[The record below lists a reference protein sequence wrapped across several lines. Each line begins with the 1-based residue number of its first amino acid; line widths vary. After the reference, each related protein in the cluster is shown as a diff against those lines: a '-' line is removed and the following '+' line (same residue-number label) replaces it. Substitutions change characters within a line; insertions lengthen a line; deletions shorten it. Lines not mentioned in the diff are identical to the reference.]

1 MVTLPDLSRLSG
13 AEKDALILAL
23 LERLEVAERRIA
35 ELEAKLDEPPKTPDN
50 SSVPP
55 SRGAKANTPERATRR
70 GRRDGPGTARR
81 LAAEPDRM
89 VSFKASQCPYCAA
102 GLDQNA
108 QTVRA
113 VYDRIEVPEIRPHV
127 TRVHLFGG
135 TCPCCAGA
143 FTAAAEPGLEP
154 GSPFGRS
161 VEALVIYLHAVHAI
175 SFQRLSRLLGEVFGL
190 AISEGAIANILARTR
205 QPFLEQAEAITGQ
218 VRRAEVIGCDETS
231 ARVAG
236 RTHWEWVFVT
246 ALCVLHIVRPR
257 RAKAVVREILAGHMP
272 RVWVSD
278 RYGAQQGHGADWQV
292 CLAHFLRDIQYALD
306 AGDDL
311 FARRLKRLILRALA
325 IGRRRPGL
333 KDGTLRQYRADLD
346 RRLDALL
353 RLEPGHAQA
362 VKLRQTT
369 ATIRA
374 HLFVFVTDRAVPPT
388 NNDAERAL
396 RPSVIF
402 RKVTY
407 GFRSS
412 WGADAYAAIR
422 SVISTARLNGRT
434 AFQAITATLKGQS
447 VMPAA

>member
-1 MVTLPDLSRLSG
+1 MVAIPDLSRLSE

-35 ELEAKLDEPPKTPDN
+35 ELEAKLTEPPKTPDN

-55 SRGAKANTPERATRR
+55 SRGAKSNTPNRAKRR
-70 GRRDGPGTARR
+70 DRRDGPGTGRR
-81 LAAEPDRM
+81 LAVAPDRT
-89 VSFKASQCPYCAA
+89 VSFKASQCPHCAA
-102 GLDQNA
+102 GLDQDA
-108 QTVRA
+108 QTLRA

-143 FTAAAEPGLEP
+143 FTAAPEPGLEP

-161 VEALVIYLHAVHAI
+161 VEALVVYLHAVHAI
-175 SFQRLSRLLGEVFGL
+175 SFQRLSRLLEVVFGL
-190 AISEGAIANILARTR
+190 AISEGAIANILARSQ
-205 QPFLEQAEAITGQ
+205 QPFLDQAEAITEH

-257 RAKAVVREILAGHMP
+257 RAKAVIREILAGHTP

-278 RYGAQQGHGADWQV
+278 RYNAQQGHGAEWQV

-306 AGDDL
+306 AGDDP

-325 IGRRRPGL
+325 IGRRRPNL

-346 RRLDALL
+346 RRLDALM

-362 VKLRQTT
+362 VNLRQTT
-369 ATIRA
+369 ANIRA
-374 HLFVFVTDRAVPPT
+374 HLFVFVTDRDVPPT
-388 NNDAERAL
+388 NNAAERAL

-434 AFQAITATLKGQS
+434 AFQAITATIKGQS

>member
-1 MVTLPDLSRLSG
+1 MVAVPNLNQLSG

-35 ELEAKLDEPPKTPDN
+35 ELEAKLNEPPKTPDN

-55 SRGAKANTPERATRR
+55 SRGAKSNTKNRVTRR
-70 GRRDGPGTARR
+70 ERRDGPGTARR
-81 LAAEPDRM
+81 LAVAPDRT
-89 VSFKASQCPYCAA
+89 VSFKASQCPHCGT
-102 GLDQNA
+102 GLDPDA

-135 TCPCCAGA
+135 TCPCCASA
-143 FTAAAEPGLEP
+143 FTAATEPGLEP

-175 SFQRLSRLLGEVFGL
+175 SFQRLSRLLDEVFGL
-190 AISEGAIANILARTR
+190 PVSEGAIANILARS
-205 QPFLEQAEAITGQ
+205 QKPFLDQAETITEH

-257 RAKAVVREILAGHMP
+257 RAKAVIREILAGHVP

-311 FARRLKRLILRALA
+311 FARAAQAPDPACAGDRPAAAGPQGQHAPSLPGRSGPAPRRAHEVGA
-325 IGRRRPGL
+325 
-333 KDGTLRQYRADLD
+333 GTLPGSQTAPSHGQNPSASVRLRHRPRRAADQQRCRTGAAAQRHLPQGH
-346 RRLDALL
+346 L
-353 RLEPGHAQA
+353 RFPL
-362 VKLRQTT
+362 V
-369 ATIRA
+369 
-374 HLFVFVTDRAVPPT
+374 V
-388 NNDAERAL
+388 
-396 RPSVIF
+396 
-402 RKVTY
+402 
-407 GFRSS
+407 
-412 WGADAYAAIR
+412 
-422 SVISTARLNGRT
+422 GR
-434 AFQAITATLKGQS
+434 
-447 VMPAA
+447 

>member
-1 MVTLPDLSRLSG
+1 MVAIPDLSRLSG

-23 LERLEVAERRIA
+23 LERLDVAERRIA
-35 ELEAKLDEPPKTPDN
+35 ELEAKLTEPPKTPDN

-55 SRGAKANTPERATRR
+55 SRGAKSNTPNRAKRR
-70 GRRDGPGTARR
+70 DRRDGPGTARR
-81 LAAEPDRM
+81 LAVAPDRT
-89 VSFKASQCPYCAA
+89 VSFKASQCPHCAA
-102 GLDQNA
+102 GLDQDA
-108 QTVRA
+108 QTLRA
-113 VYDRIEVPEIRPHV
+113 VYDRIEVPEIRPHI

-143 FTAAAEPGLEP
+143 FTAAPEPGLEP

-161 VEALVIYLHAVHAI
+161 VEALVIYLHAVHAL
-175 SFQRLSRLLGEVFGL
+175 SFQRLSRLLEEVFGL
-190 AISEGAIANILARTR
+190 AISEGAIANILARSR
-205 QPFLEQAEAITGQ
+205 KPFLEQAEAITEH

-231 ARVAG
+231 ARVEG
-236 RTHWEWVFVT
+236 RTHWEFVT

-257 RAKAVVREILAGHMP
+257 RAKAVIREILAGHTP

-278 RYGAQQGHGADWQV
+278 RYNAQQGHGAEWQV

-306 AGDDL
+306 AGDDP

-325 IGRRRPGL
+325 IGRRRQDL
-333 KDGTLRQYRADLD
+333 KDSTLRQYRADLD
-346 RRLDALL
+346 RRLDTLM
-353 RLEPGHAQA
+353 RLEPSHAHA
-362 VKLRQTT
+362 RKLRRTT
-369 ATIRA
+369 AKIRA
-374 HLFVFVTDRAVPPT
+374 HLFVFITDRAVPPT

-434 AFQAITATLKGQS
+434 AFQAITATIKGQS

>member
-1 MVTLPDLSRLSG
+1 MVAIPDLSRLSE

-35 ELEAKLDEPPKTPDN
+35 ELEAKLNDPPKTPDN

-55 SRGAKANTPERATRR
+55 SRGAKANTANREKRR
-70 GRRDGPGTARR
+70 DRRDGPGTGRR
-81 LAAEPDRM
+81 LAVAPDRT
-89 VSFKASQCPYCAA
+89 VSFKASHCPHCAA
-102 GLDQNA
+102 GLDQDA
-108 QTVRA
+108 QTLRA

-143 FTAAAEPGLEP
+143 FTAATEPGLEP

-175 SFQRLSRLLGEVFGL
+175 SFQRLSRLLEELFGL
-190 AISEGAIANILARTR
+190 AISEGAIANILARS
-205 QPFLEQAEAITGQ
+205 QKPFLDQAEAITEH

-246 ALCVLHIVRPR
+246 ALCVLHIIRPR
-257 RAKAVVREILAGHMP
+257 RAKAVIREILAGHTP

-278 RYGAQQGHGADWQV
+278 RYNAQQGHGAEWQV

-306 AGDDL
+306 AGDDP

-325 IGRRRPGL
+325 IGRRR
-333 KDGTLRQYRADLD
+333 
-346 RRLDALL
+346 LDAIM
-353 RLEPGHAQA
+353 RLEPGHAHA
-362 VKLRQTT
+362 RKLRRTT
-369 ATIRA
+369 AKIRA
-374 HLFVFVTDRAVPPT
+374 HLFVFITDRDVPPT

-434 AFQAITATLKGQS
+434 AFQAITATIKGQS